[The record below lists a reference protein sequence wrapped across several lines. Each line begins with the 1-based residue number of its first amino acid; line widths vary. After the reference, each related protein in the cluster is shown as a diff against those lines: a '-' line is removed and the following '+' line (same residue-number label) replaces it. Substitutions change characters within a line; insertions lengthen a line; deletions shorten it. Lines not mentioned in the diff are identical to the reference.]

1 MIISASRRTDI
12 PSYHCEWFLER
23 LKEKYVK
30 VQNPFNKNQF
40 YNVNLDKE
48 NVDIIVFWSKNPN
61 IDFLER
67 VRDTGYK
74 FYIHFTITPY
84 DKTVEKNIPR
94 KELLIKKFI
103 DISERFGKEK
113 IIWRYD
119 PIILNENF
127 NIDYHIKNF
136 SYMANALKDSTEECV
151 FSFIQIYSKIK
162 NEFKNINNNIETRI
176 ELINNLKEIS
186 SNIILKNCSQNFNDI
201 EKASCIDK
209 NRIEKI
215 LGYSIKEKKDKG
227 QRKLC
232 NCIKSVDIGSYNTCS
247 NGCIYCYANNKN
259 LTDKAI
265 IMQ

>member
-12 PSYHCEWFLER
+12 PSSHCEWFLER